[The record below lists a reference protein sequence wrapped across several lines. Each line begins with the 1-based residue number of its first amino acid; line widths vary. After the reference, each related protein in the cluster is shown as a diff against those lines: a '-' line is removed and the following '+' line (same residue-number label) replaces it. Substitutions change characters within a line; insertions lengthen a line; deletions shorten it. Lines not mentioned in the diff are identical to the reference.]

1 MDVSSIASAFANAQA
16 SQTQTTLAAKML
28 KMNAASESAIAQVL
42 EAAQKNI
49 QSLANTGAGI
59 GENVNITA

>member
-1 MDVSSIASAFANAQA
+1 MDVSSIASAFASSQA
-16 SQTQTTLAAKML
+16 SQTQTTMAAKML

-59 GENVNITA
+59 GQNINITA